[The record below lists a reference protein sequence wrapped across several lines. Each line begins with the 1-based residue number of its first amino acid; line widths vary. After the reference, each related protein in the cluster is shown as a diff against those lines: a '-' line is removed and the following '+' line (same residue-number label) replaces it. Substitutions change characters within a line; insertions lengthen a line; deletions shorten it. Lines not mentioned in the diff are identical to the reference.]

1 MKSAVQSLGK
11 GEQRIKKAVNA
22 LGTDVMAKICSVA
35 LYSLG
40 YSYEYIAELS
50 GCSKPGVKRIINEV
64 FRNGVHGLLDK
75 RKKTTEKQI
84 RKTERKPVI
93 ELL

>member
-1 MKSAVQSLGK
+1 MLTYTAIIIIIISEWRYIMKCPDMKNAEQSLTK

-50 GCSKPGVKRIINEV
+50 GCSKPGV
-64 FRNGVHGLLDK
+64 
-75 RKKTTEKQI
+75 
-84 RKTERKPVI
+84 
-93 ELL
+93 